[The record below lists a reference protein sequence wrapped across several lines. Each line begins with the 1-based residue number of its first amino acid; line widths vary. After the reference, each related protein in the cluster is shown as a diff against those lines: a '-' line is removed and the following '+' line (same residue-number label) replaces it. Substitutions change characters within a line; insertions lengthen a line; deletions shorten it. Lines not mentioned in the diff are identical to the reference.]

1 MENLNKTGKQPLK
14 ELASLEDLA
23 AEFDVWK
30 ANLTK
35 IEVLVQKIRSRLER
49 YIEQCAEQS
58 LPGLERLEHQQNDLK
73 GLQADLRANERKF
86 ETLFDHIP
94 TFSFVI
100 DRNHRRVAYNQASP
114 RKFRK
119 EIGTKTLD
127 LQCVDKPT
135 REFWH
140 HVEEQVINSGCAT
153 WYVERVHTESGKTL
167 YYENRIAPIIDAD
180 GRVAMLVGI
189 ASDIT
194 ERRQVEEALLAK
206 EKKLREQARA
216 LQDANTALEVLL
228 RHGEEKSERL
238 QKSVQI
244 SVQMLVLP
252 YLEKLKDTEL
262 TTEQKAYVNIA
273 MSHLSE
279 ITSQFVSRL
288 SSKSFGLTPREL
300 QVASLVRN
308 GKDSAAI
315 ADILCISEDTVSF
328 HRKKIRSKLGLKKK
342 NVNLTTYLSTLA
354 Q

>member
-1 MENLNKTGKQPLK
+1 
-14 ELASLEDLA
+14 
-23 AEFDVWK
+23 
-30 ANLTK
+30 
-35 IEVLVQKIRSRLER
+35 
-49 YIEQCAEQS
+49 
-58 LPGLERLEHQQNDLK
+58 
-73 GLQADLRANERKF
+73 
-86 ETLFDHIP
+86 
-94 TFSFVI
+94 
-100 DRNHRRVAYNQASP
+100 
-114 RKFRK
+114 
-119 EIGTKTLD
+119 
-127 LQCVDKPT
+127 
-135 REFWH
+135 
-140 HVEEQVINSGCAT
+140 
-153 WYVERVHTESGKTL
+153 
-167 YYENRIAPIIDAD
+167 
-180 GRVAMLVGI
+180 
-189 ASDIT
+189 
-194 ERRQVEEALLAK
+194 
-206 EKKLREQARA
+206 LREQARA